1 MVKSVPAFINPTVL
15 KWAREKARLSPDAA
29 AKAISISVD
38 KLVAAENGE
47 VQLTFTQFLAAAN
60 AYKRAPSIFYLE
72 EPPIDFQP
80 IQDFRKLTDAEPG
93 AYTPGLTAAIRQAQE
108 RRELALELRQ
118 EIGEPVQE
126 FSLAADLKVDVEE
139 LGGRIRAFLD
149 VTEPEQQAWRA
160 KAFDQWRAKMEAR
173 DVLVFL
179 VPKMSLAEM
188 RGAAVAEQRLPV
200 ILVNAKDR
208 TNGRT
213 FTLLH
218 EFCHLVVRAS
228 GVSGFGADEGQ
239 AHAAKVER
247 FCNAVAA
254 AALVPKAW
262 LLREPLVAKKG
273 ADKTW
278 EDEELAALA
287 TRFGVSRE
295 VMLRRLLTTGR
306 TSKAFYESRRSV
318 FQKEYDDLDSQEKK
332 SAPIPRHTIVL
343 SQLGRAYAQLVFKG
357 YYDRRLTLRDV
368 SNYFNMQ
375 VKSVPAMEQAA
386 FGLKG

>member
-1 MVKSVPAFINPTVL
+1 MAKSVPAFINPTVL
-15 KWAREKARLSPDAA
+15 RWAREKARLSPEAA
-29 AKAISISVD
+29 AKAVSISVD
-38 KLVAAENGE
+38 KLIAAENGD
-47 VQLTFTQFLAAAN
+47 VQLTFPQFLAAAN
-60 AYKRAPSIFYLE
+60 TYKRAPSIFYLE
-72 EPPIDFQP
+72 EPPTDFQP
-80 IQDFRKLTDAEPG
+80 IQDFRKLPDAEPG
-93 AYTPGLTAAIRQAQE
+93 AYTPTLTAIIRQAQE
-108 RRELALELRQ
+108 RRELALDLRQ
-118 EIGEPVQE
+118 DIGEQVQE
-126 FSLAADLKVDVEE
+126 FGLAADIKADVEE
-139 LGGRIRAFLD
+139 LGERIRTFLD
-149 VTEPEQQAWRA
+149 VSETEQQAWRA
-160 KAFDQWRAKMEAR
+160 KAFDNWRTKMEAR

-179 VPKMSLAEM
+179 VPKLGLSEM
-188 RGAAVAEQRLPV
+188 RGAAIAEARMPV
-200 ILVNAKDR
+200 ILINSKDR

-228 GVSGFGADEGQ
+228 GVSGFGTDEGQ

-254 AALVPKAW
+254 AALVPQGW
-262 LLREPLVAKKG
+262 LQREPLVTRKG
-273 ADKTW
+273 SEKTW
-278 EDEELAALA
+278 DDDELAALA

-295 VMLRRLLTTGR
+295 VVLRRLLTTGH
-306 TSKAFYESRRSV
+306 TTKAFYESRRPV
-318 FQKEYDDLDSQEKK
+318 FQKEYDELDALEKK

-343 SQLGRAYAQLVFKG
+343 SQLGRSYAQLVFKG